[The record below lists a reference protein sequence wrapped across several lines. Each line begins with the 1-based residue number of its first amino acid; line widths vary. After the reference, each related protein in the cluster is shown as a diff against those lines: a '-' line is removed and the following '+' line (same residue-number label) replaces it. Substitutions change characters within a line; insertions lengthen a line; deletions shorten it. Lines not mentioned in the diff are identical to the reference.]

1 MKLAVT
7 NVKGLTELLASIGM
21 QRFGESKVLKI
32 LNTARESGQIDR
44 FQYRRL
50 KLYIEKLSKIAELN
64 NKAK

>member
-7 NVKGLTELLASIGM
+7 NVKGLIELLASIGM

-50 KLYIEKLSKIAELN
+50 KLKIEKLSKIAELN